1 MRSSSAST
9 RALRSRWTARK
20 SRSFAN
26 PTSWPRSSSK
36 TAPQSVSNPNLFEEQ
51 TSVAKQL
58 IFSDAGRR
66 KMLGGVDILAKAVG
80 STLGPTGRNV
90 ILSKSFGGP
99 LVTKDGVTVSKEIE
113 LSDPFENMGAKLVNV
128 VASKT
133 SDVAGDG
140 TTTAT
145 ILARAIYREGLR
157 NVTSGAN
164 PTAVRRGIEKAV
176 EVAVNELHETV
187 SRLID
192 PLPKGKEQISQ
203 IGAISAN
210 NDPEVGK
217 MLADAIE
224 RVGRD
229 GVITVEEGKTAS
241 TVLEFV
247 EGMQFDKGYLSPYF
261 VTSPTTMEVL
271 FEDALILL
279 HEKKISSLR
288 ELIPLLEKVAQSGKP
303 LLVVAEDVEGEALA
317 TLVVNKLRG
326 VLNIAAVKA
335 PGFGDRR
342 KAMLGDMAVLTG
354 GTVISEDL
362 GLKLENLQLS
372 QLGQAKQIKVD
383 KDTTTI
389 IQGAGKKAEIQRRID
404 QLRRQIDETD
414 SEYDK
419 EKFQERLAKLSGGV
433 ALIRVGAPTE
443 LDMKQTKARIEDAL
457 HATRAAAE
465 EGIVPGGGV
474 ALLRVIPAVQKLHD
488 TLSGDERI
496 GSGIVLRALEEPIRY
511 IAANS
516 GHDGGVIAE
525 EVRSKSGAVG
535 FDANTGN
542 FVDMFEAGII
552 DPTKVTRTA
561 LQNAASIAALMLT
574 TEAMITNIK
583 DDEKEGGPAI
593 EGSVR

>member
-1 MRSSSAST
+1 V
-9 RALRSRWTARK
+9 
-20 SRSFAN
+20 
-26 PTSWPRSSSK
+26 P
-36 TAPQSVSNPNLFEEQ
+36 
-51 TSVAKQL
+51 KQL
-58 IFSDAGRR
+58 LFSDAARR
-66 KMLGGVDILAKAVG
+66 KILDGVDILAHAVG
-80 STLGPTGRNV
+80 TTLGPTGRNV

-99 LVTKDGVTVSKEIE
+99 TVTKDGVTVSKEIE
-113 LSDPFENMGAKLVNV
+113 LADPFENMGAKLVNV

-145 ILARAIYREGLR
+145 ILARAIYREGLK
-157 NVTSGAN
+157 NITSGAN

-176 EVAVNELHETV
+176 EGAVAELAKMSRPV
-187 SRLID
+187 S
-192 PLPKGKEQISQ
+192 KKEEIAQV
-203 IGAISAN
+203 GTISAN
-210 NDPEVGK
+210 NDPEIGK
-217 MLADAIE
+217 MLADAVE

-229 GVITVEEGKTAS
+229 GVITVEEGKTAA
-241 TVLEFV
+241 TTLEFV

-288 ELIPLLEKVAQSGKP
+288 EMVPLLEKVAQSGKP
-303 LLVVAEDVEGEALA
+303 LLIIAEDVEGEALA

-326 VLNIAAVKA
+326 VLNISAVKA

-342 KAMLGDMAVLTG
+342 KAMLGDIAVVTG

-362 GLKLENLQLS
+362 GLKLENLTLA
-372 QLGQAKQIKVD
+372 QLGKAKQVKVN
-383 KDTTTI
+383 KDSTTL
-389 IQGAGKKAEIQRRID
+389 IQGAGKKADIQRRVD
-404 QLRRQIDETD
+404 QLRRQIEDTE

-443 LDMKQTKARIEDAL
+443 ADMKQTKARIEDAL

-474 ALLRVIPAVQKLHD
+474 ALLRVIPAVQKVHD
-488 TLSGDERI
+488 SLAGDEKI
-496 GSGIVLRALEEPIRY
+496 GAAIILRSLEEPIRH
-511 IAANS
+511 IASNS
-516 GHDGGVIAE
+516 GHDGGVIAD
-525 EVRSKSGAVG
+525 EVKSLDASMG
-535 FDANTGN
+535 FDANTSE
-542 FVDMFEAGII
+542 FVDMFKSGIV
-552 DPTKVTRTA
+552 DPTKVTRSA
-561 LQNAASIAALMLT
+561 LQNASSISGLMLT

-583 DDEKEGGPAI
+583 DDEKESASRI

>member
-1 MRSSSAST
+1 V
-9 RALRSRWTARK
+9 
-20 SRSFAN
+20 
-26 PTSWPRSSSK
+26 P
-36 TAPQSVSNPNLFEEQ
+36 
-51 TSVAKQL
+51 KQL
-58 IFSDAGRR
+58 LFSDAARR
-66 KMLGGVDILAKAVG
+66 KILEGVDILAHAVG
-80 STLGPTGRNV
+80 TTLGPTGRNV

-99 LVTKDGVTVSKEIE
+99 TVTKDGVTVSKEIE
-113 LSDPFENMGAKLVNV
+113 LADPFENMGAKLVNV

-145 ILARAIYREGLR
+145 ILARAIYREGLK
-157 NVTSGAN
+157 NITSGAN

-176 EVAVNELHETV
+176 EAAVAELATMSKPV
-187 SRLID
+187 S
-192 PLPKGKEQISQ
+192 KKEEIAQV
-203 IGAISAN
+203 GTISAN
-210 NDPEVGK
+210 NDPEIGK
-217 MLADAIE
+217 MLADAVE

-229 GVITVEEGKTAS
+229 GVITVEEGKTAATS
-241 TVLEFV
+241 LEFV

-288 ELIPLLEKVAQSGKP
+288 EMVPLLEKVAQSGKP
-303 LLVVAEDVEGEALA
+303 LLIVAEDVEGEALA

-326 VLNIAAVKA
+326 VLNICAVKA

-342 KAMLGDMAVLTG
+342 KAMLGDIAVVTG

-362 GLKLENLQLS
+362 GLKLENLTLA
-372 QLGQAKQIKVD
+372 QLGKAKQIKVN
-383 KDTTTI
+383 KDSTTL
-389 IQGAGKKAEIQRRID
+389 IQGAGKKADIQRRID
-404 QLRRQIDETD
+404 QLRRQIQETE

-443 LDMKQTKARIEDAL
+443 ADMKQTKARIEDAL

-465 EGIVPGGGV
+465 EGIVAGGGV
-474 ALLRVIPAVQKLHD
+474 ALLRVAPAVQKLYE
-488 TLSGDERI
+488 TLSGDEKVGAAI
-496 GSGIVLRALEEPIRY
+496 ILRSLEEPIRH
-511 IAANS
+511 IASNS
-516 GHDGGVIAE
+516 GYDGGVIAD
-525 EVRSKSGAVG
+525 EVKSKEASFG
-535 FDANTGN
+535 FDANTGE
-542 FVDMFEAGII
+542 FVDMFKAGIV
-552 DPTKVTRTA
+552 DPTKVTRSA
-561 LQNAASIAALMLT
+561 LQNASSISGLMLT

-583 DDEKEGGPAI
+583 DDEKDGAARI

>member
-1 MRSSSAST
+1 
-9 RALRSRWTARK
+9 
-20 SRSFAN
+20 
-26 PTSWPRSSSK
+26 
-36 TAPQSVSNPNLFEEQ
+36 
-51 TSVAKQL
+51 VAKQL
-58 IFSDAGRR
+58 LFSDAARR
-66 KMLGGVDILAKAVG
+66 KILEGVDILAHAVG
-80 STLGPTGRNV
+80 TTLGPTGRNV

-99 LVTKDGVTVSKEIE
+99 TVTKDGVTVSKEIE
-113 LSDPFENMGAKLVNV
+113 LADPFENMGAKLVNV

-145 ILARAIYREGLR
+145 ILARAIYREGLK
-157 NVTSGAN
+157 NITSGAN

-176 EVAVNELHETV
+176 EAAVAELAKMSKPV
-187 SRLID
+187 S
-192 PLPKGKEQISQ
+192 KKEEIAQV
-203 IGAISAN
+203 GTISAN
-210 NDPEVGK
+210 NDPEIGN
-217 MLADAIE
+217 MLADAVE

-229 GVITVEEGKTAS
+229 GVITVEEGKTAA
-241 TVLEFV
+241 TTLEFV

-261 VTSPTTMEVL
+261 VTSPTTMEVI

-288 ELIPLLEKVAQSGKP
+288 EMVPLLEKVAQSGKP
-303 LLVVAEDVEGEALA
+303 LLIVAEDVEGEALA

-326 VLNIAAVKA
+326 VLNICAVKA

-342 KAMLGDMAVLTG
+342 KAMLGDIAVVTG

-362 GLKLENLQLS
+362 GLKLENLTLA
-372 QLGQAKQIKVD
+372 QLGKAKQIKVN
-383 KDTTTI
+383 KDSTTL
-389 IQGAGKKAEIQRRID
+389 IQGAGKKADIQRRID
-404 QLRRQIDETD
+404 QLRRQIQETE

-443 LDMKQTKARIEDAL
+443 ADMKQTKARIEDAL

-465 EGIVPGGGV
+465 EGIVAGGGV
-474 ALLRVIPAVQKLHD
+474 ALLRVAPAVQKLHD
-488 TLSGDERI
+488 TLTGDEKVGAAI
-496 GSGIVLRALEEPIRY
+496 ILRSLEEPIRH

-516 GHDGGVIAE
+516 GHDGGVIADD
-525 EVRSKSGAVG
+525 VKSQEGAMG
-535 FDANTGN
+535 FDANTGK
-542 FVDMFEAGII
+542 FVDMFKAGIV
-552 DPTKVTRTA
+552 DPTKVTRSA
-561 LQNAASIAALMLT
+561 LQNASSISGLMLT

-583 DDEKEGGPAI
+583 EDEKESAARI